1 MNSGSMIKETATLR
15 RRSRGKNVVAVASGK
30 GGVGKTWF
38 SITLAHAMA
47 NKGARTL
54 LFDGDL
60 GLANL
65 DIQLGLMPKNDL
77 GAVVSGNLSLGQ
89 AVTPSEEINVDIIA
103 GRSGRIASIPTNR
116 LQLIGNDLALLA
128 AAYDQVVV
136 DLGAGVEKTVRV
148 LANAIG
154 AIIVLVTDEPTS
166 LTDAYAFI
174 GVAHMERPGTDFK
187 IVVNMANSAKEGE
200 QPITPCSRP
209 ARFSNLPPRLGVVR
223 RDPKVREAIRAQTSI
238 ITRFPNTE
246 AVRDVSAIA
255 ANLRIGAMPPDL
267 PSDIGSAP
275 PPPPPGGGAVA
286 TPAQI
291 QQVLPNPPRRWRGC
305 PLASRWMRKL
315 SRSSPA
321 TGDDVETRVA

>member
-1 MNSGSMIKETATLR
+1 MNSGSVIKETDNIAAP
-15 RRSRGKNVVAVASGK
+15 RSRGKNMVAVASGK

-103 GRSGRIASIPTNR
+103 GRSGSGSLASIPTNR

-174 GVAHMERPGTDFK
+174 KVAHMERPGTDFK
-187 IVVNMANSAKEGE
+187 IVVNMANSMKEGE
-200 QPITPCSRP
+200 RTYNTLLKACEGFLKIS
-209 ARFSNLPPRLGVVR
+209 PPRLGVVR

-255 ANLRIGAMPPDL
+255 AKFTD
-267 PSDIGSAP
+267 
-275 PPPPPGGGAVA
+275 
-286 TPAQI
+286 
-291 QQVLPNPPRRWRGC
+291 
-305 PLASRWMRKL
+305 
-315 SRSSPA
+315 
-321 TGDDVETRVA
+321 